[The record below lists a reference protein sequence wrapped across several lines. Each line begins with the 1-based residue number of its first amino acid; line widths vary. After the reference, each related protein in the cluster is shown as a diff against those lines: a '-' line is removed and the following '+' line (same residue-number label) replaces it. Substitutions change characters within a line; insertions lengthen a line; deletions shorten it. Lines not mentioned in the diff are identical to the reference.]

1 MTPPLAFRV
10 SSRPTNV
17 SAYRSKDRQLPR
29 PIPKPFAVKP
39 TLTGA
44 SVTRTSFSPFTGN
57 SVDHIIPPPPPLL
70 QSSESSSCSPPP
82 PPLLY
87 IPAAAQRV
95 THLHGPPT
103 LQRFP
108 STSPTRDQGND
119 SHAELPPKVS
129 IIQDEGPPPLKR
141 FPPVVIDLE
150 ATNNNN
156 RSTEESEKNSL
167 IGEDNSSESQ
177 PRSLWA
183 RNKNESKA
191 GATAVNTERS
201 STSLCD
207 LTKISD
213 VEAGVN
219 RTTSPWSSKEMP
231 LLRRHSSASQYSDA
245 PAAETT
251 LRISREINCS
261 SSPPRLQRVAI
272 PVDSGSRTPP
282 GRVEPSCARGETSRS
297 HLESSS
303 GRFPSHP
310 PILVRHSASYLEESV
325 GATSLQKDAVT
336 PGIDSKRRHPSP
348 FGDLTSSRHESAQS
362 FQERS
367 CARPIPVAGP
377 QASSRHSPLFMSNK
391 EKYRS
396 TYVFSNRQ
404 KFPQAENEPRPVQI
418 SSLVIPNNNGVSM
431 ALNRSEVNL
440 MSFRSSV
447 DGFGRSDERQLP
459 RSMYSQYARPSSSSY
474 IHGAH
479 DKLSSAVNTEVMSAN
494 RHFNNSPMGFKRI
507 PSPRSELFSSFSPES
522 VNTTCIPHVDATSR
536 GSLPSGNQ
544 QTTFRSAFGQN
555 ENATHSLPPTWSHL
569 ESPYS
574 IPSAAS
580 RNSPPKPYT
589 FSVNFSQSARQS
601 GAYSVSHSNSK
612 ARTLEGYSLG
622 PMGSSDG
629 QQVSVIQRTTVSK
642 GEPLNSVQREFC
654 VGEQEN
660 YRTFHLPTAFQGR
673 DSRPESSSKVL
684 SNEGSSG
691 SEHSHVMQ
699 PYLNDHSTANVIRET
714 SSPLARHA
722 SPEKPSPS
730 NSPSLKGTK
739 NKVSDSTVT
748 GSINVRPNSS
758 PKIVKKTEGPKRK
771 ETICPSLE
779 KTNDSPVFHPSE
791 EEFRDPAAYIKRIR
805 CDAEKFGVCVIV
817 PPESWKVCNS
827 FAYSVLLV
835 RGTVTS
841 RLARKTPVREIL
853 ARNSG
858 RGLCVVFLGATHL
871 ILTEPFSI

>member
-1 MTPPLAFRV
+1 M
-10 SSRPTNV
+10 SSRPTNL
-17 SAYRSKDRQLPR
+17 SAYRSRDKQLPR

-44 SVTRTSFSPFTGN
+44 SVTRTSFSPLTASAGD
-57 SVDHIIPPPPPLL
+57 SIIPPPPPLL
-70 QSSESSSCSPPP
+70 QSAESMSCSPPP

-108 STSPTRDQGND
+108 STSPTRDQENEAR
-119 SHAELPPKVS
+119 AELPPKLS

-150 ATNNNN
+150 GVNDNNE
-156 RSTEESEKNSL
+156 STDGSGKKPL
-167 IGEDNSSESQ
+167 IVDDNSSEFQ

-191 GATAVNTERS
+191 GATVVKTDRS

-213 VEAGVN
+213 APGVN

-245 PAAETT
+245 PAEEMS
-251 LRISREINCS
+251 LRISRASNCS

-272 PVDSGSRTPP
+272 PVDAGSRTPP
-282 GRVEPSCARGETSRS
+282 GRVEPSGTRGETSRN

-303 GRFPSHP
+303 SRFPSHP
-310 PILVRHSASYLEESV
+310 PVLVRHSTGYLEESV
-325 GATSLQKDAVT
+325 GRTSLQKDT
-336 PGIDSKRRHPSP
+336 LTSGIDHIRRHPSP
-348 FGDLTSSRHESAQS
+348 FGDLASSRHESVQS

-367 CARPIPVAGP
+367 YARPIPVAGNV
-377 QASSRHSPLFMSNK
+377 ASSRHSPLFMSCK
-391 EKYRS
+391 ETFKS

-404 KFPQAENEPRPVQI
+404 TFPQTENEPRPVQV
-418 SSLVIPNNNGVSM
+418 SSLVMPNNNGVSV
-431 ALNRSEVNL
+431 APNRSEVNL
-440 MSFRSSV
+440 MRFQSSV
-447 DGFGRSDERQLP
+447 DGFGRSDERQLS

-474 IHGAH
+474 IHRPH
-479 DKLSSAVNTEVMSAN
+479 DKLSSGVNSGAVSAN
-494 RHFNNSPMGFKRI
+494 RQLNNSPMGFKQI
-507 PSPRSELFSSFSPES
+507 PSPRSGLFSGISPQS
-522 VNTTCIPHVDATSR
+522 VNAACVPHVDVPSR

-544 QTTFRSAFGQN
+544 QTTLRAANGQN
-555 ENATHSLPPTWSHL
+555 ENVTHSLPPTWSHL

-574 IPSAAS
+574 ISSAS

-601 GAYSVSHSNSK
+601 GAYSISHSNSK
-612 ARTLEGYSLG
+612 ARTIDGYSLG
-622 PMGSSDG
+622 PTGSSDG
-629 QQVSVIQRTTVSK
+629 QQVSVIQRASVSK
-642 GEPLNSVQREFC
+642 GEPLNSVQRELC

-660 YRTFHLPTAFQGR
+660 YRTYHLPTAFQGR
-673 DSRPESSSKVL
+673 DSRPESSSNLL
-684 SNEGSSG
+684 SSEGASG
-691 SEHSHVMQ
+691 REHLHVTQ
-699 PYLNDHSTANVIRET
+699 PYLTDRSAANVLRET
-714 SSPLARHA
+714 PSPLAR
-722 SPEKPSPS
+722 PSTPGKAPPI
-730 NSPSLKGTK
+730 NSPSLKGTN

-748 GSINVRPNSS
+748 GSSNVRSTNSS
-758 PKIVKKTEGPKRK
+758 PKIVKKTVGSKRK
-771 ETICPSLE
+771 ETICPPLE

-791 EEFRDPAAYIKRIR
+791 EEFRDPVAYIKRIR

-817 PPESWKVCNS
+817 PPVSWKVCYSLPYS
-827 FAYSVLLV
+827 FLFGFFFQRFWERRSSLV
-835 RGTVTS
+835 FSAQDPGSRGP
-841 RLARKTPVREIL
+841 R
-853 ARNSG
+853 
-858 RGLCVVFLGATHL
+858 F
-871 ILTEPFSI
+871 